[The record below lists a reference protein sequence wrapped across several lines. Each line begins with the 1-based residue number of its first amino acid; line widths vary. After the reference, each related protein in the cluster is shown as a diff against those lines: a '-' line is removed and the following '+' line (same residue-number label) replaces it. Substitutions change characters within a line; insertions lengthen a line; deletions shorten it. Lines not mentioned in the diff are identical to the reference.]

1 MQGFIFHHAETDYVM
16 LTHWLPDTPS
26 SLPANA
32 SHQVGVG
39 VCVFNDHGELLV
51 VKERH
56 GPAAKRDI
64 WKVPTGLLDP
74 GEHFS
79 AAAVRE
85 VSEET
90 VPAPSNLRRPTC
102 LLCRWRLP

>member
-1 MQGFIFHHAETDYVM
+1 M

-26 SLPANA
+26 SLPTNA

-39 VCVFNDHGELLV
+39 VCVFNDHGEMLV

-79 AAAVRE
+79 TAAVRE

-90 VPAPSNLRRPTC
+90 VQTPRHMLHLRK
-102 LLCRWRLP
+102 LDK